1 MAKEIIP
8 GEEENEDS
16 QGTNIWLTIYSDLT
30 TNLTLFF
37 LILYAFTR
45 MSATQQQSLYM
56 ALSKMVGSKAPQTVQ
71 QPTVEQQTDQLSKK
85 LGEYGHVEINE
96 QRIKITLPSPVL
108 FDLGKAELK
117 PQAKKILQT
126 IATSIKNVPNPV
138 IIEGHTDNIPI
149 TGGQFSSN
157 WELSA
162 ARAYSVIRY
171 YIDELGFEPNRLSA
185 LGYGEYHPVAPNDT
199 EENRAKNRRIE
210 IIIVRK

>member
-1 MAKEIIP
+1 MAKRIAV
-8 GEEENEDS
+8 EDDGDDN
-16 QGTNIWLTIYSDLT
+16 QGTGIWLTIYSDLT

-45 MSATQQQSLYM
+45 LSSSQQQGLYT
-56 ALSKMVGSKAPQTVQ
+56 ALSQMAGSRAPVTVK
-71 QPTVEQQTDQLSKK
+71 QPTMQEQTDELSKK
-85 LGEYGHVEINE
+85 LGEYGHVEMNE

-117 PQAKKILQT
+117 PQARTILQA
-126 IATSIKNVPNPV
+126 IASSIKNISNPIV
-138 IIEGHTDNIPI
+138 IEGHTDNLPI

-171 YIDELGFEPNRLSA
+171 YIDELKFPPDRLSA